1 MTRFKLI
8 TITAFATFAAFAV
21 NADDFTMNYS
31 ATVNAVGGPGDFAP
45 YYLTALQSGK
55 VTSGREGA
63 LGIAAWRPID
73 TGKRFSYSFGVEA
86 WARATNS
93 TDYSRFLVNNPSG
106 EQWHDRSSHPARV
119 WLQQLWGEVK
129 YRGVYLWLG
138 MRDFTPALVN
148 PSLSSGDLIESGN
161 ARPIPGG
168 RAGFID
174 FQNIPF
180 TNGWVQIQGE
190 IGFAKSTDND
200 WQKQR
205 YNYYNSHLNLGWWYN
220 YKRCFFRTKPSMP
233 FSITI
238 GMQAAAQF
246 AGETTWYGQGY
257 ITRFEDN
264 KFKVRDLLDMIIL
277 RQGDEYWKGNHVGS
291 WDFQARYR
299 FRDNNELKAYFQW
312 LWEDGSGIGKLNGM
326 DGLWGIEWSN
336 ADRRAP
342 VSGAV
347 FEVLTFMNQGGPIHY
362 DYDDHPGTDLNAKRA
377 EGADNYYNNTW
388 FNGYAIYGMG
398 IGSPMFPSPILNTDG
413 TTTQYVDNR
422 FWGIHAALEGN
433 ITPMLSYR
441 AMASYR
447 RFYGSLYIPA
457 LNTSHTV
464 SAMAQV
470 NWQLPQVPGLQISA
484 RLAFDTGNSIYGDNF
499 GAMISATYCGIFN
512 FKSRKSKPCAL

>member
-1 MTRFKLI
+1 MTRYKTLLLAGCLLFGLSAKGEG
-8 TITAFATFAAFAV
+8 
-21 NADDFTMNYS
+21 FTMNYS
-31 ATVNAVGGPGDFAP
+31 ATINAVGGPGNFAP
-45 YYLTALQSGK
+45 YYFTSLNDGRITTA
-55 VTSGREGA
+55 RAAA
-63 LGIAAWRPID
+63 LGLAAWRPID
-73 TGKRFSYSFGVEA
+73 MSKRFSYSFGVEA
-86 WARATNS
+86 WAKASNSVDYDRYYLDRAAWESHS
-93 TDYSRFLVNNPSG
+93 THPS
-106 EQWHDRSSHPARV
+106 RV

-129 YRGVYLWLG
+129 YRGVFLWVGL
-138 MRDFTPALVN
+138 RDFTPALVN
-148 PSLSSGDLIESGN
+148 ASLSSGDLIESGN
-161 ARPIPGG
+161 ARPIPGA

-190 IGFAKSTDND
+190 IAFAKSTDND

-220 YKRCFFRTKPSMP
+220 YKRCFFRTKPSQP

-246 AGETTWYGQGY
+246 AGQTTWYGRGY
-257 ITRFEDN
+257 VTGFEDN
-264 KFKVRDLLDMIIL
+264 SFKMRDLLDMIIL

-299 FRDNNELKAYFQW
+299 FRDNSELKAYFQW

-326 DGLWGIEWSN
+326 DGLWGIEWKP
-336 ADRRAP
+336 AKRGP
-342 VSGAV
+342 ISGAV
-347 FEVLTFMNQGGPIHY
+347 FEVLTFMNQGGPMHY
-362 DYDDHPGTDLNAKRA
+362 DYDDHPGTNLNFHRA

-398 IGSPMFPSPILNTDG
+398 IGSPMFPSPIFNTDG

-422 FWGIHAALEGN
+422 FWGIHAAIEGDISGN
-433 ITPMLSYR
+433 LSYR

-457 LNTSHTV
+457 VNTSHCV
-464 SAMAQV
+464 SAMGEV
-470 NWQLPQVPGLQISA
+470 SWRLPQVPGLNLSAQI
-484 RLAFDTGNSIYGDNF
+484 AFDAGNSVYGDNF
-499 GAMISATYCGIFN
+499 GAFITASYSGIFN
-512 FKSRKSKPCAL
+512 FKTGKSTPCVL